1 MSSLCQPGQGG
12 QSELSPWAHP
22 LLPQLHQYSANSQPP
37 PWGTNRPSHHLQTEN
52 SRGIYWKANS
62 ALGSVNTVSCT
73 EKMRKTKKGNEDAL
87 VPSGFVAPLG
97 AWAERAL
104 AEPAKGTG
112 NRKTQGTE
120 EEEKKLQHL
129 LKTAASPRNSGYRGW
144 EERGGGRFLASL
156 LLQAPSAPQ

>member
-1 MSSLCQPGQGG
+1 
-12 QSELSPWAHP
+12 
-22 LLPQLHQYSANSQPP
+22 
-37 PWGTNRPSHHLQTEN
+37 
-52 SRGIYWKANS
+52 
-62 ALGSVNTVSCT
+62 
-73 EKMRKTKKGNEDAL
+73 MRKIKKGNEDAL

-112 NRKTQGTE
+112 TRKTQGTG